1 MGISSEMP
9 FLTQSRTRQATDR
22 DWFARM
28 TDTPSAAAF
37 LTQDDA
43 PVDRVSVRSVSLTD
57 YRNYPTLSLALTG
70 RHVVLTGANGS
81 GKTNLL
87 EAISF
92 LSPGRGL
99 RRVAYPD
106 IAREGASGSWAVS
119 VAIDTPF
126 GPTKLGT
133 GLQPSPD
140 GSMQR
145 RIRINGAPS
154 KSAEGLGD
162 HVSVIWL
169 TPQMDSHFTGAAS
182 ERRKWLDRMV
192 LAIDK
197 THGSRVNAFEKAM
210 RQRNRLLEEAPHET
224 VWLDGIEAQMAEYG
238 SAIAT
243 ARAELVSLLNR
254 SLDLLHANE
263 GSSAFPNALVGL
275 EGILEAEAFSRP
287 AIESEEHYRG
297 ILAQMRNRDRGA
309 GRTLEGPHRSDLIV
323 RHGPKDMPAA
333 KCSTGEQKALLLGIV
348 LAHAHLVAERCG
360 RTPLVLLDEVAA
372 HLDESRRLAL
382 FDLLDRLGCQAWVT
396 GTDDAVFEP
405 LGDRAERFHV
415 DLGTVV
421 PITRM
426 EHPGAIG

>member
-1 MGISSEMP
+1 
-9 FLTQSRTRQATDR
+9 
-22 DWFARM
+22 M
-28 TDTPSAAAF
+28 TDGHSTATPLA
-37 LTQDDA
+37 QDTP
-43 PVDRVSVRSVSLTD
+43 PVDRVSVRSVSLVD
-57 YRNYPTLSLALTG
+57 YRNYASLSLSLSG
-70 RHVVLTGANGS
+70 QHVVLTGANGS

-99 RRVAYPD
+99 RRVAYPE

-119 VAIDTPF
+119 VSLDTPF

-133 GLQPSPD
+133 GLQPGPD
-140 GSMQR
+140 GALQR
-145 RIRINGAPS
+145 RIRVNGAPA
-154 KSAEGLGD
+154 KSAESLGD

-197 THGSRVNAFEKAM
+197 THGTRVNAFEKAM
-210 RQRNRLLEEAPHET
+210 RQRNRLLEEAPHEG
-224 VWLDGIEAQMAEYG
+224 VWLDGLEAQMAEYG

-254 SLDLLHANE
+254 SLTLLHGDDAT
-263 GSSAFPNALVGL
+263 SAFPNALVDLDGT
-275 EGILEAEAFSRP
+275 LEAEAFSRP
-287 AIESEEHYRG
+287 AVESEEHYRA
-297 ILAQMRNRDRGA
+297 LLQRMRSRDRGA

-372 HLDESRRLAL
+372 HLDASRRLAL

-396 GTDDAVFEP
+396 GTDDAVFAP
-405 LGDRAERFHV
+405 LGVRADRFHV
-415 DLGTVV
+415 ENGIVTPIPVV
-421 PITRM
+421 DQPDET
-426 EHPGAIG
+426 G

>member
-1 MGISSEMP
+1 MTGIKPNHEDGMSETSEAIGGAVSS
-9 FLTQSRTRQATDR
+9 
-22 DWFARM
+22 
-28 TDTPSAAAF
+28 
-37 LTQDDA
+37 
-43 PVDRVSVRSVSLTD
+43 VDRIVASSVTLSD
-57 YRNYPTLSLALTG
+57 FRNYTSLSLPLSG

-119 VAIDTPF
+119 VALSTPY
-126 GPTKLGT
+126 GDVKLGT
-133 GLQPSPD
+133 GLQPGPD
-140 GSMQR
+140 GSLQR
-145 RIRINGAPS
+145 RIRINGAPAR
-154 KSAEGLGD
+154 SAEAMAE
-162 HVSVIWL
+162 HVSVLWL
-169 TPQMDSHFTGAAS
+169 TPQMDSLFTGAAS

-197 THGSRVNAFEKAM
+197 GHGARVNAFEKAM
-210 RQRNRLLEEAPHET
+210 RQRNRLLEDSPNER
-224 VWLDGIEAQMAEYG
+224 VWLDGIEGQMAEYG

-243 ARAELVSLLNR
+243 ARAEMISFLNR
-254 SLDLLHANE
+254 SLTILHGTEAK
-263 GSSAFPNALVGL
+263 SAFPNALLAL
-275 EGILEAEAFSRP
+275 EGLLEVEAFNRP
-287 AIESEEHYRG
+287 AIDSEEHYRSL
-297 ILAQMRNRDRGA
+297 LAKMRHRDRAA
-309 GRTLEGPHRSDLIV
+309 GRTLEGPHRSDLLV

-348 LAHAHLVAERCG
+348 LAHAHLVAERRG

-396 GTDDAVFEP
+396 GTDDAVFAP

-415 DLGTVV
+415 EMGIVEKV
-421 PITRM
+421 S
-426 EHPGAIG
+426 A